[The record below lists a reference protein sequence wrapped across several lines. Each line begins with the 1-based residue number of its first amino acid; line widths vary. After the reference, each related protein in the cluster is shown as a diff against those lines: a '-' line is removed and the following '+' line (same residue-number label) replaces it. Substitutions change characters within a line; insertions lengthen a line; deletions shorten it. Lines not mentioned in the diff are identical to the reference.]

1 MKKLILKNPSY
12 EYLEKAYREWL
23 DILGYCKESVD
34 HMPAIIREFLHY
46 LETNKINQVTELKP
60 KHYKSYFNHIS
71 SRPARRSGGSNL
83 RRGGGLSNNYLNKH
97 IQSLEK
103 FYEFLIHKGTQGV
116 PSVNLRQLK
125 LEKRD
130 ITVLTEEEI
139 KQLYKATEIESNH
152 PKSTLSA
159 DRQES
164 FNARDRAMLTV
175 FYGCGLRRNE
185 GVHLSI
191 DDINF
196 DRRILHVRKGKNYKE
211 RFVPFSKSG
220 SKHLQEW
227 IYDHR
232 PGLIKSQKPACQN
245 ASAGRED
252 ALFIGRVGNPMK
264 GSSLYVRLK
273 LLQLSAESIEL
284 QQKEL
289 GLHTL
294 RHSIA
299 THLLANGMELQK
311 IQRFLGHSSLESTQ
325 IYTHLID
332 KENGEF

>member
-1 MKKLILKNPSY
+1 MQESQWRNMKKLPLKNPSF

-23 DILGYCKESVD
+23 DILGYSSESVD
-34 HMPAIIREFLHY
+34 HMPTIVREFLHY
-46 LETNKINQVTELKP
+46 LESIKINHITELQP

-71 SRPARRSGGSNL
+71 SRSNQRS
-83 RRGGGLSNNYLNKH
+83 GGGLSNNYLNKH

-103 FYEFLIHKGTQGV
+103 FYEFLVHKGTQGV
-116 PSVNLRQLK
+116 PPVNLRQLK
-125 LEKRD
+125 LEYRE
-130 ITVLTEEEI
+130 ITVLTEHEI
-139 KQLYKATEIESNH
+139 KALFKATEIESNH
-152 PKSTLSA
+152 PK
-159 DRQES
+159 QEA
-164 FNARDRAMLTV
+164 FNSRDRAMLTV

-185 GVHLSI
+185 GVHLTV

-211 RFVPFSKSG
+211 RFVPFSKVS

-227 IYDHR
+227 VYDHR
-232 PGLIKSQKPACQN
+232 PGLVKSQKEG
-245 ASAGRED
+245 S
-252 ALFIGRVGNPMK
+252 LFIGRVGNPMQ

-273 LLQLSAESIEL
+273 LLQLNTESIAL

-325 IYTHLID
+325 IYTHLIKQD
-332 KENGEF
+332 SE

>member
-1 MKKLILKNPSY
+1 MKKLVLKNSSY
-12 EYLEKAYREWL
+12 EYLEKAYQEWL
-23 DILGYCKESVD
+23 DILGYCKESID
-34 HMPAIIREFLHY
+34 HMPAIIREFLHF
-46 LETNKINQVTELKP
+46 LEANKINQITELKP

-71 SRPARRSGGSNL
+71 SRSNL

-116 PSVNLRQLK
+116 PPVNLRQLK

-139 KQLYKATEIESNH
+139 KALYKATYREIPTGLPAGAEQ
-152 PKSTLSA
+152 
-159 DRQES
+159 RWES

-185 GVHLSI
+185 GVHLAV

-196 DRRILHVRKGKNYKE
+196 DRRILHVRRGKNYKE
-211 RFVPFSKSG
+211 RLVPFSKAS
-220 SKHLQEW
+220 SQHLQEW

-232 PGLIKSQKPACQN
+232 PGLVKSQKEG
-245 ASAGRED
+245 S
-252 ALFIGRVGNPMK
+252 LFIGRVGTPMI
-264 GSSLYVRLK
+264 GSSLYTPLK
-273 LLQLSAESIEL
+273 LLQLNTENIEL
-284 QQKEL
+284 QQKNI

-325 IYTHLID
+325 IYTHLIE
-332 KENGEF
+332 KENGEL

>member
-1 MKKLILKNPSY
+1 MKKLVLKNPSY

-23 DILGYCKESVD
+23 DILGYSKESTD

-46 LETNKINQVTELKP
+46 LETHKVNRITELNP

-71 SRPARRSGGSNL
+71 SRSNL

-116 PSVNLRQLK
+116 PPVNLGQLK
-125 LEKRD
+125 LEERD
-130 ITVLTEEEI
+130 IAVLTEEEI
-139 KQLYKATEIESNH
+139 KQLYKATEVESNQ
-152 PKSTLSA
+152 PK
-159 DRQES
+159 QES

-185 GVHLSI
+185 GVHLTV

-211 RFVPFSKSG
+211 RFVPFSKTS

-227 IYDHR
+227 VYDHR
-232 PGLIKSQKPACQN
+232 PGLIKSQKEG
-245 ASAGRED
+245 S
-252 ALFIGRVGNPMK
+252 LFIGRMGASML
-264 GSSLYVRLK
+264 GGSLYTRLK
-273 LLQLSAESIEL
+273 LLQLNTGSIEL
-284 QQKEL
+284 QQKNI

-294 RHSIA
+294 RHSVA

-325 IYTHLID
+325 IYTHLTVQD
-332 KENGEF
+332 HEQL

>member
-1 MKKLILKNPSY
+1 MKKLLLKNPSY
-12 EYLEKAYREWL
+12 EYLERAYAEWL
-23 DILGYCKESVD
+23 DILGYSKESVD

-46 LETNKINQVTELKP
+46 LESNKINQITELQP

-71 SRPARRSGGSNL
+71 SRSNL

-103 FYEFLIHKGTQGV
+103 FYEFLIHKGKQGV
-116 PSVNLRQLK
+116 PPVNLRQLK
-125 LEKRD
+125 LEKGNV
-130 ITVLTEEEI
+130 TVLTETET
-139 KQLYKATEIESNH
+139 QALYKATYREMPTSLPTEAAH
-152 PKSTLSA
+152 RWEA
-159 DRQES
+159 
-164 FNARDRAMLTV
+164 FNARDRAMLTI

-232 PGLIKSQKPACQN
+232 PGLVKSQKEG
-245 ASAGRED
+245 S
-252 ALFIGRVGNPMK
+252 LFIGRVGNPMR

-273 LLQLSAESIEL
+273 MLQLSTESIEL

-325 IYTHLID
+325 IYTHLIEPEAD
-332 KENGEF
+332 SH

>member
-1 MKKLILKNPSY
+1 
-12 EYLEKAYREWL
+12 
-23 DILGYCKESVD
+23 LGYCKESTD

-46 LETNKINQVTELKP
+46 LEANKINQITELQP

-71 SRPARRSGGSNL
+71 SRSNL

-116 PSVNLRQLK
+116 PPVNLRQLK
-125 LEKRD
+125 LETRD
-130 ITVLTEEEI
+130 ITFLTEEEI

-152 PKSTLSA
+152 PK
-159 DRQES
+159 QES
-164 FNARDRAMLTV
+164 FNSRDRAMLTV

-185 GVHLSI
+185 GVHLSV

-211 RFVPFSKSG
+211 RLVPFSKNS
-220 SKHLQEW
+220 SQHLQEW
-227 IYDHR
+227 VYDHR
-232 PGLIKSQKPACQN
+232 PGLVKSQKEG
-245 ASAGRED
+245 S
-252 ALFIGRVGNPMK
+252 LFIGRMGTPML
-264 GSSLYVRLK
+264 GGSLYTRLK
-273 LLQLSAESIEL
+273 LLQLNTENIEL
-284 QQKEL
+284 QQKNI
-289 GLHTL
+289 GLHAL

-325 IYTHLID
+325 IYTHLIE
-332 KENGEF
+332 KENGEL

>member
-1 MKKLILKNPSY
+1 MKKLVLKNSSY

-23 DILGYCKESVD
+23 DILGYCKESTD

-46 LETNKINQVTELKP
+46 LERQGRTQITQLTP
-60 KHYKSYFNHIS
+60 KDYKGYFNHIS
-71 SRPARRSGGSNL
+71 SRSNL

-116 PSVNLRQLK
+116 PPVNLRQLK
-125 LEKRD
+125 LETRD

-152 PKSTLSA
+152 P
-159 DRQES
+159 RQES

-185 GVHLSI
+185 GVHLSV

-211 RFVPFSKSG
+211 RFVPFNKNASKM
-220 SKHLQEW
+220 LQEW
-227 IYDHR
+227 VYDHR
-232 PGLIKSQKPACQN
+232 PSLIKDSR
-245 ASAGRED
+245 SGS
-252 ALFIGRVGNPMK
+252 LFIGRVGNPMR

-273 LLQLSAESIEL
+273 MLQLSTESIEL

-325 IYTHLID
+325 IYTHLI
-332 KENGEF
+332 